1 MKKTSHL
8 LSTVLSISLCA
19 CVPLFVTPAMTTH
32 AEPAYAK
39 WGQMAMKE
47 TKKKYPKA
55 DIVDYKH
62 VGRKE
67 LSPSA
72 AQETFRLWL
81 KEGKQRYEVIVR
93 ITFETRTEKVLSVRF
108 QQEERTMNPI
118 RQPAVPYP
126 S

>member
-1 MKKTSHL
+1 MKASHL
-8 LSTVLSISLCA
+8 LSTVMSASLLA
-19 CVPLFVTPAMTTH
+19 CTPFFLTPVLPVQ

-47 TKKKYPKA
+47 AKKKYPKA

-67 LSPSA
+67 LSPSTA
-72 AQETFRLWL
+72 EETFKLWL
-81 KEGKQRYEVIVR
+81 RQGKELFEIIVR
-93 ITFETRTEKVLSVRF
+93 ITFETRTEKVLSIQF
-108 QQEERTMNPI
+108 QQGYHPSRPI
-118 RQPAVPYP
+118 HQPKFPYP

>member
-1 MKKTSHL
+1 MKKSSHL
-8 LSTVLSISLCA
+8 MSIMLSVILCVCA
-19 CVPLFVTPAMTTH
+19 PFFATPAMTTH

-39 WGQMAMKE
+39 WGQMAMRE

-62 VGRKE
+62 VGRKL
-67 LSPSA
+67 LSHSA
-72 AQETFRLWL
+72 TQETFKLWL
-81 KEGKQRYEVIVR
+81 KEGKQRYEIIVR

-108 QQEERTMNPI
+108 QRGERTIKPI
-118 RQPAVPYP
+118 RQPAAPDP